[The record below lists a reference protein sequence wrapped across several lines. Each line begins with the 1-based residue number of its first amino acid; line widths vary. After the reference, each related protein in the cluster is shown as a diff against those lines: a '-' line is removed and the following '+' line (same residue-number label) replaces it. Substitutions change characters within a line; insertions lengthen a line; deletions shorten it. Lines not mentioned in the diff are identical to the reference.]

1 MKIPSWARNVLLSP
15 EIRLS
20 VVRAMR
26 GDNWAVEAE
35 ERVRHCECGNDK
47 VSKIFIRDFFTP
59 LDFFIFRDAR

>member
-1 MKIPSWARNVLLSP
+1 MKIPSWARNGLLSP

-26 GDNWAVEAE
+26 GHNWAVEAE